1 MEVEF
6 LKSVIIGGVVYTKGA
21 VLNVE
26 DSAAERLIN
35 RKAVKAVG
43 EIKETP
49 IVTEN
54 NTEIAETAVEEETKA
69 ESADIK
75 ILPAD
80 VDDSTWRR
88 IKAAIEKSLETGEYA
103 VANFLN
109 AEFLAEYG
117 KKYGI
122 TERFEQKQE
131 LFNAIVEAVKNGSR
145 RD

>member
-6 LKSVIIGGVVYTKGA
+6 LKSVIIGGAVYTKGA
-21 VLNVE
+21 VLNIE
-26 DSAAERLIN
+26 DSAVERLIN

-69 ESADIK
+69 ESADVK

-80 VDDSTWRR
+80 VDDSAWRR
-88 IKAAIEKSLETGEYA
+88 TKAAIEKSIETGEYA

-131 LFNAIVEAVKNGSR
+131 LFNAIVEAVKNGSG